1 MRSELST
8 NKYGFL
14 YVKNKPFQP
23 TYRNPVL
30 HKPRNLPQ
38 STFLNYLLLL
48 YHHTA
53 ENQQELKDTLLVT
66 TCYYL
71 LLLVTTCYYLLLLV
85 TTCYY
90 LLLLVTTCYYL
101 LLLVTK
107 FLEHYFLLHHYY
119 DITFFK
125 CQVSNIKSRLNYF

>member
-8 NKYGFL
+8 NKYGFCTL
-14 YVKNKPFQP
+14 KTNLFNLRTEPGTSQTSKL
-23 TYRNPVL
+23 TTK
-30 HKPRNLPQ
+30 HLPQ
-38 STFLNYLLLL
+38 
-48 YHHTA
+48 
-53 ENQQELKDTLLVT
+53 LLVASLPPHCRKSTRTQRHT

-119 DITFFK
+119 DITFF
-125 CQVSNIKSRLNYF
+125 

>member
-1 MRSELST
+1 MNYPQINTGSCTLKT
-8 NKYGFL
+8 NLFNLRTGTRYFTNL
-14 YVKNKPFQP
+14 E
-23 TYRNPVL
+23 TY
-30 HKPRNLPQ
+30 HKAP
-38 STFLNYLLLL
+38 SS
-48 YHHTA
+48 
-53 ENQQELKDTLLVT
+53 T
-66 TCYYL
+66 TCCFF
-71 LLLVTTCYYLLLLV
+71 TTTLQKINKNSKTHYLLLLV

-125 CQVSNIKSRLNYF
+125 CQVSNIKLKLNYF

>member
-8 NKYGFL
+8 NKYGIL

-90 LLLLVTTCYYL
+90 LLLLVT
-101 LLLVTK
+101 K
-107 FLEHYFLLHHYY
+107 FLEHYFLLHRYY

-125 CQVSNIKSRLNYF
+125 CQVSNIKSKLNYF

>member
-14 YVKNKPFQP
+14 YVKNKPFQS

-90 LLLLVTTCYYL
+90 LLLLVT
-101 LLLVTK
+101 K
-107 FLEHYFLLHHYY
+107 FLEYYSSLHHYY

-125 CQVSNIKSRLNYF
+125 CQVSNIKLKLNYF